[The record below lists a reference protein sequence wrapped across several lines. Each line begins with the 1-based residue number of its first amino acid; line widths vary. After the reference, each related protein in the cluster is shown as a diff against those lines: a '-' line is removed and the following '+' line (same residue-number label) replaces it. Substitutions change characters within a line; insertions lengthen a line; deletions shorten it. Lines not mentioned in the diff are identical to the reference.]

1 MANVREIDKD
11 KDIYIGVE
19 FPLDFS
25 SQGFLRKT
33 KTIREQVKSNIKNLI
48 LTSKGERVFQPN
60 FGSNLKSLLFEQ
72 ITDESR
78 DNVDS
83 DIRTSLDT
91 WLPYV
96 NVEEL
101 IVQQDSANKNKVIIS
116 LEYSTQ
122 VNPNIFDTL
131 TFTIE
136 QGV

>member
-72 ITDESR
+72 ITDESL